1 MSSQDKLN
9 QINEHALS
17 IYSCAKSLDFIQKDL
32 EALEASAN
40 AQANG
45 EFVGL
50 INIVEQMTARILQDA
65 DKIMQL
71 SDQ

>member
-1 MSSQDKLN
+1 MSMPYRYTPAPKAW
-9 QINEHALS
+9 ILS
-17 IYSCAKSLDFIQKDL
+17 KKDL